1 MIQNNVT
8 FQITIS
14 EEEAEPERLDQLT
27 IQLRRDLLDLGVD
40 QASRPAGAV
49 PVKGAKGDAFTLGA
63 LLLVAAPAMLPNL
76 ISFIQSWALRGENRK
91 VKIKTP
97 DGLEIEFT
105 PEKKMSEAELLALVE
120 KLVKPKP

>member
-40 QASRPAGAV
+40 QASRPAGAA
-49 PVKGAKGDAFTLGA
+49 PVKGSKGDAFTLGA

-105 PEKKMSEAELLALVE
+105 PEKKMSEAELALVE